1 MGKGNPVGIR
11 IRHTKF
17 KAVPGSVN
25 VHLVPLMWAPQEP
38 RNMVV
43 GKDECNLCLVVH
55 PMHVVHLHLDD
66 AGSCLVSQ
74 GVLDQIKG
82 AAAPALADGLA
93 ANELEVVG
101 STDKPPPLRLDGETD
116 RRQLDQENARIQ
128 QAWGNAIHT

>member
-1 MGKGNPVGIR
+1 MGKPLGIR
-11 IRHTKF
+11 IRHTSF

-25 VHLVPLMWAPQEP
+25 VHLVPVLSAPQEP

-43 GKDECNLCLVVH
+43 GKDECNLCQLIH
-55 PMHVVHLHLDD
+55 PVHVVHLHLDD

-74 GVLDQIKG
+74 GVLDRIKG
-82 AAAPALADGLA
+82 AALPAVADGLT

-101 STDKPPPLRLDGETD
+101 STDKPPPLRLDGRTD